1 MVNNDEFHGWDDPP
15 SGVVQWDEMIGKL
28 SMENQQF
35 HEENYQN
42 NLQISIAMLVF
53 WRVDDW

>member
-1 MVNNDEFHGWDDPP
+1 MDGMILQVGWFN
-15 SGVVQWDEMIGKL
+15 EMIGKL

-35 HEENYQN
+35 HEENQN
-42 NLQISIAMLVF
+42 NLQISIAMWVF

>member
-1 MVNNDEFHGWDDPP
+1 
-15 SGVVQWDEMIGKL
+15 MIGKL